1 MSGMDNAYQTAL
13 ATVADAYEAAVAE
26 HGGKSL
32 ARIATIVVSSGAFF
46 TRLRE
51 GKTFHVHNLEKF
63 AAWFR
68 EPANW
73 PNLSI
78 PHDAAAALTSI
89 GRPPFPLMPHS
100 YRAGAASVASNPAPV
115 FDPAVRS

>member
-1 MSGMDNAYQTAL
+1 MDNAYQNAL
-13 ATVADAYEAAVAE
+13 GTVADTYEAAVAE

-32 ARIATIVVSSGAFF
+32 ARVATIVVSSGAFF

-68 EPANW
+68 DPANW
-73 PNLSI
+73 PNLCI
-78 PHDAAAALTSI
+78 PHDAAIALTSI
-89 GRPPFPLMPHS
+89 GRPPIADMQHS
-100 YRAGAASVASNPAPV
+100 YRTGAAHVASNAGIA
-115 FDPAVRS
+115 FDRNRA